1 MLVYNLLQF
10 LSIILH
16 PKLPCEISS
25 NSAFYHCQ
33 EKPIDPSFQQRN
45 ECVQFIGELSICMGT
60 QLPALQVWHQP
71 SPLHWYALTV
81 HIYFQIF
88 RHYKKNFYSHVFK
101 MRLQLRKTWLQ
112 DDLTYSHVFL
122 GRVFKRGLNPMT
134 IGLRDLWPH
143 FFKRGYRPGPMA
155 AFKTWL

>member
-1 MLVYNLLQF
+1 MTKLISCLYIISF
-10 LSIILH
+10 ILSYH
-16 PKLPCEISS
+16 VR
-25 NSAFYHCQ
+25 SAQ
-33 EKPIDPSFQQRN
+33 
-45 ECVQFIGELSICMGT
+45 T
-60 QLPALQVWHQP
+60 QLFIIVKKSLLIRLSRREMNAFNSQVNCASAWAHSYQLFKCGI
-71 SPLHWYALTV
+71 SHLLFHWYASTV

-122 GRVFKRGLNPMT
+122 GRVFKCGLNPMT

-155 AFKTWL
+155 TF